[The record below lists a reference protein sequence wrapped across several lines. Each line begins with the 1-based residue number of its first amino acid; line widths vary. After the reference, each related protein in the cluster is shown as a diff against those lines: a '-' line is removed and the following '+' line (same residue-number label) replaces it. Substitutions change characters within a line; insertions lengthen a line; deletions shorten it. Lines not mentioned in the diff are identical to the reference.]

1 MKKVPKRNK
10 EITPFYFYGERI
22 TEEYAQKLVSDITK
36 ELSDRADERRR
47 LESAWQLNMNFLAGR
62 QFVRVTPLYEIE
74 DEPKRY
80 DWQFRQVFNHIAP
93 IIETRCAKLARVRPK
108 MCVRAFGDEE
118 SDIYAAKMSGKILNS
133 CYSYLGL
140 SSAITNATNWS
151 EVCGTA
157 FYKVTWNPDKGSAVG
172 SGENGAIYEGDI
184 ELTVCPPFEIF
195 PENLY
200 CEDISSQRSII
211 HAKAVHTE
219 KIEEIWGV
227 SVKAEDIDVFTL
239 DRAAGNLSMRR
250 KALSGYAMVIE
261 KYSLPDKKHPEGS
274 LIIIAGGRLLHTGAL
289 PYINAEKNQRGYP
302 FIKQSC
308 IAMADNFFGTSI
320 IERCIPVQRA
330 YNAVKNRKHEF
341 LNRIAAGVLAVEDGS
356 TDIDTLEEEGLSPGK
371 VITYRQGSAPPQL
384 LNAGNVPNDFTY
396 EEDRLL
402 TEFKLISGVS
412 DVMRSSTMP
421 SSLTSGIALSLLIEQ
436 DDTRLS
442 ATAEH
447 IKNAV
452 KTVGKHIIR
461 LYKQFVNAPRLIRTA
476 GENNRIEQYYFDKKS
491 IGSDDVVFSTDNE
504 ISESPAQKKSMILDM
519 IKNGLL
525 TDEEGR
531 ISQRMKARI
540 ADIMGFSDF
549 ENGQDLINLNI
560 KKAAKEN
567 LLLPE
572 SEIEPLEI
580 DDHRLH
586 AEEHTKFMLSG
597 EYEQIKGK
605 TSSRIFCGT

>member
-1 MKKVPKRNK
+1 
-10 EITPFYFYGERI
+10 
-22 TEEYAQKLVSDITK
+22 
-36 ELSDRADERRR
+36 
-47 LESAWQLNMNFLAGR
+47 
-62 QFVRVTPLYEIE
+62 
-74 DEPKRY
+74 
-80 DWQFRQVFNHIAP
+80 
-93 IIETRCAKLARVRPK
+93 
-108 MCVRAFGDEE
+108 
-118 SDIYAAKMSGKILNS
+118 
-133 CYSYLGL
+133 
-140 SSAITNATNWS
+140 TNATNWS

-157 FYKVTWNPDKGSAVG
+157 FYKVTWNSDKGSAVG
-172 SGENGAIYEGDI
+172 SGENGTIYQGDI
-184 ELTVCPPFEIF
+184 ELSVCPPFEIF

-200 CEDISSQRSII
+200 CEDISSQKSII

-227 SVKAEDIDVFTL
+227 SVKAQSIDVFTL
-239 DRAAGNLSMRR
+239 DRAASDNLSMRR
-250 KALSGYAMVIE
+250 KSLKGYATVIE

-274 LIIIAGGRLLHTGAL
+274 LIITAGGKLLHIGKL
-289 PYINAEKNQRGYP
+289 PYINAEKKQRGYP

-356 TDIDTLEEEGLSPGK
+356 TDTDTLEEEGLSPGK

-384 LNAGNVPNDFTY
+384 LSSGNVPNDFTY

-402 TEFKLISGVS
+402 NEFKLISGVS

-421 SSLTSGIALSLLIEQ
+421 TSLTSGIALSLLIEQ

-452 KTVGKHIIR
+452 KTIGKHIIR
-461 LYKQFVNAPRLIRTA
+461 LYKQFVKAPRLIMAA

-491 IGSDDVVFSTDNE
+491 IGSDDVVFSTENE

-525 TDEEGR
+525 TDAEGR

-540 ADIMGFSDF
+540 ADLMGFSDF

-560 KKAAKEN
+560 KRAAKEN
-567 LLLPE
+567 LLLAAG
-572 SEIEPLEI
+572 EIAPLEI
-580 DDHRLH
+580 DDHSLH
-586 AEEHTKFMLSG
+586 ADEHIKYMLSG
-597 EYEQIKGK
+597 EYEEIKSENKQQNFLRHIRLHKLLAEQQKTEKEVTQIE
-605 TSSRIFCGT
+605 